1 MVRQRMFSIG
11 DDFWI
16 TDERGDR
23 AFLVE
28 GSAGLDPAAPPKAGL
43 DPAAP
48 PKAGLDPAAPPK
60 ALSIHQTLEIK
71 DGSGAVAASVH
82 KKPMALR
89 DSMEIERDGQV
100 IATVRREMFAPLHH
114 KSSIDLADGRTLE
127 AVGNLT
133 GREFDIRDGG
143 HTLARVSR
151 AWFTMRDTYGVD
163 VVDGEDAAMLLAVAV
178 CLDRIHHEEDGRH
191 AG

>member
-1 MVRQRMFSIG
+1 MRYMVRQRMFSIG

-23 AFLVE
+23 AFLVD
-28 GSAGLDPAAPPKAGL
+28 GSASLDPA
-43 DPAAP
+43 
-48 PKAGLDPAAPPK
+48 AAPPK

-71 DGSGAVAASVH
+71 DSSGAVAASVH
-82 KKPMALR
+82 KKLMALR
-89 DSMEIERDGQV
+89 DSMEIERDGRV
-100 IATVRREMFAPLHH
+100 IATVRQEMFSPLHH
-114 KSSIDLADGRTLE
+114 RSSIDLADGRTLE

-163 VVDGEDAAMLLAVAV
+163 VADGEDTAMLLAVAV
-178 CLDRIHHEEDGRH
+178 CLDRIHHEEDEWH

>member
-1 MVRQRMFSIG
+1 MRYMVRQRMFSIG

-23 AFLVE
+23 AFLVD
-28 GSAGLDPAAPPKAGL
+28 GSASPDPDAPRSASPDPAAPA
-43 DPAAP
+43 
-48 PKAGLDPAAPPK
+48 K

-71 DGSGAVAASVH
+71 DSAGAVAVSVH
-82 KKPMALR
+82 KKLMALR
-89 DSMEIERDGQV
+89 DSMEIERDGRV
-100 IATVRREMFAPLHH
+100 IATVRQEMFPPLHH
-114 KSSIDLADGRTLE
+114 RSSVDLADGRTLE

-163 VVDGEDAAMLLAVAV
+163 VADGEDTAMLLAVAV
-178 CLDRIHHEEDGRH
+178 CLDRIHHEEDEWR

>member
-1 MVRQRMFSIG
+1 VRYMVRQRMFSIG

-23 AFLVE
+23 AFLVD
-28 GSAGLDPAAPPKAGL
+28 G
-43 DPAAP
+43 
-48 PKAGLDPAAPPK
+48 K
-60 ALSIHQTLEIK
+60 ALSIRQTLEIK
-71 DGSGAVAASVH
+71 DASGAVAASVH
-82 KKPMALR
+82 KKLMTLR
-89 DSMEIERDGQV
+89 DSMEIERDGRV
-100 IATVRREMFAPLHH
+100 IATVRRELFSPLHH
-114 KSSIDLADGRTLE
+114 RSSIDLADGRTLE

-163 VVDGEDAAMLLAVAV
+163 VADGEDDAMLLAVAV
-178 CLDRIHHEEDGRH
+178 CLDRIHHEDEGH